1 MSQNHEPEKTTLNK
15 VIKVLNYS
23 VFNDF
28 YRDEII
34 IDFKTV
40 LGEET
45 ELSEQQIFFI
55 LEQAHLPPSKIFEIL
70 PKMFR

>member
-1 MSQNHEPEKTTLNK
+1 VNSTDDVEKTTLTK
-15 VIKVLNYS
+15 VIKVLNYT

-34 IDFKTV
+34 LDFKEK
-40 LGEET
+40 GEEF
-45 ELSEQQIFFI
+45 SEQQMFFI
-55 LEQAHLPPSKIFEIL
+55 LEQARISPSKIFEIL

>member
-34 IDFKTV
+34 LDFKTK
-40 LGEET
+40 GEEF
-45 ELSEQQIFFI
+45 SEQQIYYI
-55 LEQAHLPPSKIFEIL
+55 LEQARLSPSKIFEIL

>member
-1 MSQNHEPEKTTLNK
+1 VNSTDDVEKTTLTK
-15 VIKVLNYS
+15 VIKVLNYT

-34 IDFKTV
+34 LDFKEK
-40 LGEET
+40 GEEF
-45 ELSEQQIFFI
+45 SEQQIFFI
-55 LEQAHLPPSKIFEIL
+55 LEQARISPSKIFEIL